1 MEVTLRSFQELGAYL
16 KRFPSSD
23 HQEHKTAV
31 ERAKVTVTKHAVE
44 RLLDWRRTG
53 SLSVRD
59 AEETLARAVQEG
71 LPVGKRPGGAVE
83 YCWNDLF
90 VLVKKDRDGTPVVL
104 TVNGNRAWRHWYRRT
119 HVSPKYGAK
128 ARAAL

>member
-1 MEVTLRSFQELGAYL
+1 MGVTLRSFQELGAYL

-23 HQEHKTAV
+23 HQEHRAAV
-31 ERAKVTVTKHAVE
+31 IGCVIVTKHAVE

-53 SLSVRD
+53 SLLVRD

-71 LPVGKRPGGAVE
+71 QVVGKRPGGAVE

-90 VLVKKDRDGTPVVL
+90 VLVKKDRDGALVVL
-104 TVNGNRAWRHWYRRT
+104 TVNGNRAWRHWYRKT